1 MYYKSDG
8 AGHGI
13 MPTNHHHGHAHVNNK
28 DKGYVISTHSVITS
42 SLPPSPASL
51 NTKSDQNIEAS
62 SQPSVGFYQRLSPDI
77 GTAVSGTVSS
87 STTSNRGGGSS
98 SSTNMALPNSGMTVS
113 SSPSRLSTLLLSTS
127 SLRGA
132 NSSTTQPSQAISGN
146 VANQTSSQPWS
157 ASESTSSANDKLDN
171 SGKSNEA
178 TQKNLLLK
186 QLLNVSFPSS
196 ASVSSAAA
204 AAAAAQ
210 AAAAAAASSATSK
223 ADILSAMGTNNPE
236 KSPSPPSSNSRILQL
251 LSQNNDSLQKQKN
264 LTNHQRLS
272 DRSQSYGLQT
282 TITNL
287 NRQPPNVT
295 NSIRPIASSS
305 SASMSTITSAENP
318 LSGEMHSIKTVGG
331 GNSNN
336 ILVGGSGRQSLKRAA
351 SDPLGGGTEAKQQQA
366 TLSAVCSEN
375 PSLASLLSKPPAQA
389 SRTVPPPVPT
399 KWHQE
404 PKEKLPRDIMR
415 KFLPPHP
422 AERSSSSSSASKS
435 KNITG
440 LSSLLQTVSQPAS
453 SPSQQ
458 DASSATLSPSSTLVA
473 PSSNSGDEVSVT
485 PVSMS
490 SFLSNSSSVSGSS
503 NSVNSLNNTS
513 LATRDTT
520 EQAPDNDDPM
530 LDAILNDVIEIQ
542 EKSPPLAVGQSRV
555 VGHKRTHNRTLS
567 NNYVPVNSSSN
578 TDSISSP
585 ASAALLAEHSQISDI
600 EKYLASA
607 ENTPPR
613 ENSPQRNDVMGGSET
628 LRNELNPLNKKIINL
643 NQPTS
648 QVTAIKSLPPPPPT
662 SSPSSSTAL
671 SSPSLTSIL
680 SAPPIA
686 AMPVPMRNIMTSN
699 RNMISTSSGMPAAPN
714 LPRAASK
721 PMPVTKGGSL
731 STITSQDSTT
741 TCSNSSSTLLVPRM
755 NDLLNVPPPNVSLPE
770 CPDMSSLIHL
780 QNAEQE
786 NQRRRRISSGQ
797 GGMHNRPTV
806 STNTSSNMASG
817 SCAVG
822 NNQAIQ
828 HAWQGNNRMQLSM
841 PTSKSSVTQQNLLIA
856 QQATRATN
864 GNRLS
869 SPSVSSPASIPML
882 QSPSSSSGAPQAG
895 MALPLKLQL
904 LQRYSV
910 RYKYVY
916 M

>member
-62 SQPSVGFYQRLSPDI
+62 SQPSVGFYQRLSPDV
-77 GTAVSGTVSS
+77 GNAVSGTVSS

-146 VANQTSSQPWS
+146 SANQTSSQPWS

-196 ASVSSAAA
+196 ASGSSAAA

-223 ADILSAMGTNNPE
+223 ADMLSAMGTNNPE

-251 LSQNNDSLQKQKN
+251 LSQNNDSLHKQKN

-287 NRQPPNVT
+287 NRQSPNVP
-295 NSIRPIASSS
+295 NSVRPIASSS

-318 LSGEMHSIKTVGG
+318 LSGDMHSIKTVGG

-458 DASSATLSPSSTLVA
+458 DASSATLSPSSTLVV
-473 PSSNSGDEVSVT
+473 PSNSSAAVS
-485 PVSMS
+485 VSMS
-490 SFLSNSSSVSGSS
+490 SFLSGTSSVSGSS
-503 NSVNSLNNTS
+503 NSANSLNNTS
-513 LATRDTT
+513 LASRDTARSISMGSTST

-628 LRNELNPLNKKIINL
+628 LRNELNPMNKKMINL
-643 NQPTS
+643 HQPTS

-686 AMPVPMRNIMTSN
+686 AMPVPMRNIMASN
-699 RNMISTSSGMPAAPN
+699 RNMVSTSSGMPPASS

-741 TCSNSSSTLLVPRM
+741 ACSNSSSTLLVPRM

-797 GGMHNRPTV
+797 GGVHNRPTV

-817 SCAVG
+817 ILSGSGTVG
-822 NNQAIQ
+822 NNPTIQ
-828 HAWQGNNRMQLSM
+828 NAWQGNNRMQLGM
-841 PTSKSSVTQQNLLIA
+841 PTTQSSVTQQQNLLIA
-856 QQATRATN
+856 QQATRTTN

-869 SPSVSSPASIPML
+869 SPSVSSPASISML

-895 MALPLKLQL
+895 IALPLK
-904 LQRYSV
+904 
-910 RYKYVY
+910 
-916 M
+916 